1 MFPASL
7 EVAKYRLSIAET
19 NLTSDTEGERTLH
32 MQVTIFQLLDR
43 PAYPGAMQALKEQLH
58 VCIYTSLKTV
68 ICSKNSMKARK
79 KSAFCMQ
86 KSHRS
91 AKQREI
97 CDLFKSSQSL
107 KMNLQ
112 N

>member
-7 EVAKYRLSIAET
+7 DVAKYRLSIAET

-79 KSAFCMQ
+79 KKVSFACR
-86 KSHRS
+86 SHTDQQNKERS
-91 AKQREI
+91 VI
-97 CDLFKSSQSL
+97 SSSL
-107 KMNLQ
+107 HKVSK
-112 N
+112 

>member
-79 KSAFCMQ
+79 KVSFACR
-86 KSHRS
+86 SHTDQQN
-91 AKQREI
+91 KEI

>member
-1 MFPASL
+1 
-7 EVAKYRLSIAET
+7 
-19 NLTSDTEGERTLH
+19 

-79 KSAFCMQ
+79 KKRLLHAEVTQIS
-86 KSHRS
+86 KTKR
-91 AKQREI
+91 
-97 CDLFKSSQSL
+97 DL
-107 KMNLQ
+107 
-112 N
+112 